1 MLTDREQEES
11 IYYGAGHI
19 VPWRNTASTIDSI
32 AETLANYD
40 ACGVFLAAQFTLL
53 VYPAGVDSWRIFD
66 DAFPPYSPEAS
77 LRFVLRTCIPELPL
91 ETVHETSLTSTRL
104 IMAGENGPNAAFKK
118 YFGIDYAMF
127 MPQGK
132 NNKDAS
138 QPAFYLLYPVEQ
150 AEECN
155 VLVRWLEANEVKIY
169 SSFKADEWEQ
179 FQSAAKPGGVVLV
192 CVFLLNH
199 RTKLMLFIDP

>member
-1 MLTDREQEES
+1 MTNGEQDES

-19 VPWRNTASTIDSI
+19 VPWRNTAHTIDSI

-40 ACGVFLAAQFTLL
+40 ACGVFLAAQFTML
-53 VYPAGVDSWRIFD
+53 VYPAGVESWRIFD
-66 DAFPPYSPEAS
+66 DAFPPYSPDAS
-77 LRFVLRTCIPELPL
+77 LRFVLRASIPEPPL
-91 ETVHETSLTSTRL
+91 DLLTNTAITSTRL

-127 MPQGK
+127 MPHGK
-132 NNKDAS
+132 NNKDVS

-150 AEECN
+150 AEECG

-169 SSFKADEWEQ
+169 SSFKANEWEQ
-179 FQSAAKPGGVVLV
+179 FQTAAKPGGVVLV
-192 CVFLLNH
+192 CVPLLNH
-199 RTKLMLFIDP
+199 TIKLMLL